1 MLFFVTWKIHCGM
14 PQKTWA
20 ERRPTRTI
28 WLEEAQWASITAGI
42 SLSSLRSSTCS
53 LADDPDASVA
63 LDPHLNIGLRKL
75 AKRIQDFVKA
85 VTPQSQQTNSTF
97 HLNKETKSRQ
107 SRASPVTSRSND
119 KAGDSLNNTWHPKLK
134 PSNISVKTRRD
145 HVGWETRA
153 SACRTK
159 ASIQTK
165 SLFLLNWWIDLYAET
180 EPRLCRDLLVVTN
193 MRYEKS
199 ATLTLLLTLLANS
212 ECVCVCVCLCFG
224 YVFLLS

>member
-28 WLEEAQWASITAGI
+28 WLEEAQWASTTAGI

-119 KAGDSLNNTWHPKLK
+119 KAGDSLSNMWHPKLK

-145 HVGWETRA
+145 HVGRETRA

-159 ASIQTK
+159 ASIQT
-165 SLFLLNWWIDLYAET
+165 
-180 EPRLCRDLLVVTN
+180 
-193 MRYEKS
+193 
-199 ATLTLLLTLLANS
+199 
-212 ECVCVCVCLCFG
+212 
-224 YVFLLS
+224 